1 MSTSFSING
10 KIYNITLS
18 SLPADIT
25 LNTFIREHVGLSGT
39 KFMCQEGG
47 CGVCVCVVTGK
58 HPITGN
64 VRTWTVNSCLT
75 LLNTCADW
83 DITTTEGIGNKSVG
97 YHPIQKRL
105 AKMNG
110 TQCGFCSP
118 GFVMNMYGLLKSKGG
133 NVTME
138 EVENSFGGNICRC
151 TGYRPILDTM
161 KSFAVDSTIEVPEE
175 CQDIEDINNIICT
188 KTSNLCKSS
197 CTILSKRS
205 PINYKDGSYWS
216 WPKSIGEIFSIIEK
230 LKVKKY
236 FLVAG
241 NTATGVFQRDPFI
254 KTFIDVNNV
263 SELRQHSITPKAL
276 TLGANLSL
284 TDTMAIFEEAAK
296 MKGFEYCQQLWNHFD
311 LIANLPVRNM
321 GTLAGN
327 LIMKHNHN
335 DFPSD
340 VYIVFEALNAQV
352 VLQESVVKEKA
363 VTMAKFLKTE
373 MNGKIIRAI
382 ILRPY
387 LREQYI
393 FDSYKIMIRA
403 QNAHAYVNAAF
414 LINVERPSLKIQNA
428 RICFGG
434 INPGFVHATEIEDML
449 KGKQLYDSQVIAKVF
464 SIASNTFIADSV
476 ISNGSP
482 EYRQKLACG
491 LLYKTILKNT
501 PESLISEKLRSGA
514 EILKRPLSSGKQVYE
529 SIPEDFPVHQP
540 IEKYEGL
547 KQTAGEATY
556 ANDIPVTV
564 NQLWAAFVTAKLVG
578 ATVASIDTS
587 AAFKLP
593 GVVAFFTSKDIPGKN
608 TTSGNE
614 PMFFLENEELFV
626 SGAIKFYNQPIGV
639 IVAESNATAN
649 VAAELVKITYD
660 GKGGEI
666 FPTLHDVLN
675 SRRSDRINHTI
686 KSLIENLN
694 VEDNYDI
701 RGSGKLDLGLQY
713 HFFMEPHTAAV
724 IPFEGGLE
732 IYATTQWMDLL
743 QGVLTE
749 LLDMKNNEIQVK
761 VRRLGGAFGGKATR
775 SAFAACAA
783 SLAAHKLN
791 RPVRFVQSIES
802 MMNVLGKR
810 WAFHCEYEF
819 YVKQTGKIVAL
830 RSEFYEDAGYQSNE
844 SPMGH
849 TVLVSKNCYEF
860 TDNYK
865 LDGYMIL
872 TNSPSNTPCRAPGS
886 VEGIAMIEN
895 IIEHISFETGLDPVD
910 VRKANLI
917 PGHKM
922 EQMLVYFI
930 QSTDYKM
937 RKQKV
942 KTFNENNRWRKKGLG
957 IAIME
962 YPIGYFGQF
971 PASLAI
977 YHRDG
982 TVIISHGGIEMGQ
995 GMNTKIAQLASLEL
1009 GIPVDMIR
1017 FEGSNTVNGAN
1028 SMVTGGSI
1036 GSETLCYAV
1045 RKCCNT
1051 INERLKNVRQS
1062 LKNPSWLEIIQT
1074 AYNQHISLIVSEDC
1088 KPNDMDPYT
1097 VCALGLVEVE
1107 VDILT
1112 GNYHLPRVDILEDAG
1127 QSLNPNV
1134 DIGQIEG
1141 AFMMGLGYWTSE
1153 EIVVDKNTG
1162 ELMTNRTWN
1171 YKPPGAKDIPIDF
1184 RIEMLSG
1191 SPNVAGFMRSKA
1203 TGEPAICLT
1212 IAVGFALQ
1220 EALQSSRSDA
1230 GLVKKWIPLTAPMT
1244 PERVLL
1250 HSGTD
1255 YSMLHLNYT

>member
-1 MSTSFSING
+1 MSTNFSING
-10 KIYNITLS
+10 KIYKIPLS

-25 LNTFIREHVGLSGT
+25 LNTFIREHAGLTGT
-39 KFMCQEGG
+39 KLMCQEGG
-47 CGVCVCVVTGK
+47 CGVCICVVTGK

-64 VRTWTVNSCLT
+64 IRTWTVNSCLT
-75 LLNTCADW
+75 LLNTCTDW
-83 DITTTEGIGNKSVG
+83 DITTTEGIGNKNVG
-97 YHPIQKRL
+97 YHPIQTRL

-118 GFVMNMYGLLKSKGG
+118 GFVMNMYGLLKSKSG
-133 NVTME
+133 NVTMK

-151 TGYRPILDTM
+151 TGYRPILDSM
-161 KSFAVDSTIEVPEE
+161 KSFAVDSTIEIPAE
-175 CQDIEDINNIICT
+175 CQDIEDINNIVCA
-188 KTSNLCKSS
+188 KSSNLCQSS
-197 CTILSKRS
+197 CSLLSKRS
-205 PINYKDGSYWS
+205 PIEYKDGSHWY
-216 WPKSIGEIFSIIEK
+216 WPKSIAEVFSAIEK
-230 LKVKKY
+230 LQNNKY
-236 FLVAG
+236 ILVAG
-241 NTATGVFQRDPFI
+241 NTATGVFRRDPSI
-254 KTFIDVNNV
+254 NTFIDVNGV
-263 SELRQHSITPKAL
+263 AELRQHSITPKAI
-276 TLGANLSL
+276 TLGGNLSL
-284 TDTMAIFEEAAK
+284 TDTMAIFEEAANI
-296 MKGFEYCQQLWNHFD
+296 KGYEYCEQLWKHFD
-311 LIANLPVRNM
+311 LIANIPVRNM

-327 LIMKHNHN
+327 LIMKYYHN

-340 VYIVFEALNAQV
+340 VHIVFEALNAQV
-352 VLQESVVKEKA
+352 VLQENAVEEKTL
-363 VTMAKFLKTE
+363 TMAEFLQTE

-382 ILRPY
+382 ILPPY

-434 INPGFVHATEIEDML
+434 ISPEFIHATEIEETL
-449 KGKQLYDSQVIAKVF
+449 KGKQLYDTEVVAKIF
-464 SIASNTFIADSV
+464 SIASNTLTADSV
-476 ISNGSP
+476 LSNASP

-501 PESLISEKLRSGA
+501 PDRLIPEKLRSGS

-529 SIPEDFPVHQP
+529 SITGDFPVHQP
-540 IEKYEGL
+540 SEKFEGL
-547 KQTAGEATY
+547 MQTSGEATY
-556 ANDIPVTV
+556 ANDIPAPP
-564 NQLWAAFVTAKLVG
+564 NQLWAAFVTAKHVG
-578 ATVASIDTS
+578 ATVTNIDTS
-587 AAFKLP
+587 DAFKLS
-593 GVVAFFTSKDIPGKN
+593 GVVAFLTCKDIPGKN
-608 TTSGNE
+608 TITGDE
-614 PMFFLENEELFV
+614 PMFFLENEELFA
-626 SGAIKFYNQPIGV
+626 SGTIKYYNQPIGL

-660 GKGGEI
+660 CNEGEV
-666 FPTLHDVLN
+666 FPTLHDVIN
-675 SRRSDRINHTI
+675 SGCSNRINHTV

-694 VEDNYDI
+694 VEEKYDV

-713 HFFMEPHTAAV
+713 HFFLEPHTAVV

-732 IYATTQWMDLL
+732 VYATTQWMDLQ
-743 QGVLTE
+743 QGVLAD
-749 LLDMKNNEIQVK
+749 LLGMKINQIQVK
-761 VRRLGGAFGGKATR
+761 VRRLGGGFGGKGTR
-775 SAFAACAA
+775 SSFAACAA
-783 SLAAHKLN
+783 ALAAYKLN

-802 MMNVLGKR
+802 MMNILGKR
-810 WAFHCEYEF
+810 WAFHSEYEF

-830 RSEFYEDAGYQSNE
+830 RTEFYVDAGCHPNE

-865 LDGYMIL
+865 LDGFMVI
-872 TNSPSNTPCRAPGS
+872 TDSPSNTPCRGPGS

-895 IIEHISFETGLDPVD
+895 VLEHISFETGLDPVD

-922 EQMLVYFI
+922 DQMIEHFI

-937 RKQKV
+937 RKQNV

-962 YPIGYFGQF
+962 YHIGYFGQF
-971 PASLAI
+971 PATLAI

-982 TVIISHGGIEMGQ
+982 TVVISHGGIEMGQ
-995 GMNTKIAQLASLEL
+995 GMNTKIAQLASHQL
-1009 GIPVDMIR
+1009 GIPVNMIR
-1017 FEGSNTVNGAN
+1017 FEGSNTINGAN
-1028 SMVTGGSI
+1028 GMVTGGSI

-1051 INERLKNVRQS
+1051 INERLKNVRES

-1074 AYNQHISLIVSEDC
+1074 AYNKHISLIASENC
-1088 KPNDMDPYT
+1088 KANDMDPYT
-1097 VCALGLVEVE
+1097 VCALGLIEVE

-1112 GNYHLPRVDILEDAG
+1112 GNYHLTRVDILEDAG
-1127 QSLNPNV
+1127 ESLNPNV

-1153 EIVVDKNTG
+1153 EIVVDTNTG
-1162 ELMTNRTWN
+1162 ELQTNRTWN

-1184 RIEMLSG
+1184 RIEMLAG

-1203 TGEPAICLT
+1203 TGEPAICLG

-1230 GLVKKWIPLTAPMT
+1230 GLSKKWIPLTAPMT